1 MEKRTMGSLMSAL
14 RKSKGMT
21 QQDVAD
27 ILGVSNKTV
36 SKWECDD
43 GCPDISTLPAIAELY
58 GITVDELIRGEV
70 RNESTPMEFIRE
82 AKPRTVN
89 HLLNKSKRKYMN
101 MSLISLV
108 LLLFSSTFLIVQNMW
123 ILTEAVFIAIS
134 AVTLSAM
141 AASMIILYIST
152 SQFIFNL
159 KDNELVETKDIVN
172 GYTTVKWWTF
182 ANLSALILT
191 VILFISAVFIKLNEA
206 KSPAAICFMYFF
218 LSLILLI
225 VLSLSFEKKIQK
237 LTSDT
242 STKLNNKKFFIG
254 LIAVFVAV
262 FSVFYGAKAVYNELS
277 YETFQLQNEQQKEQI
292 DDFMHA
298 GKYIVLNK
306 TQLDGEPIYKSL
318 PEEYDPDLALTV
330 VFRET
335 PVNVEDETSD
345 EIWKRYACKTVMS
358 GMCYSDEE
366 YGGAINYMT
375 IVFSNQNYK
384 ESFKKN
390 YCIKDSE
397 YFNGLDLAKL
407 CEANEINYTGKDSL
421 TMKYRDFYVS
431 MDDARFV
438 CIVLALGADIAYALV
453 FFICFQHSKSKRKR
467 ITDDE

>member
-242 STKLNNKKFFIG
+242 STKLNNKRFFIG

-262 FSVFYGAKAVYNELS
+262 FVVSYGTKAVYNELS

-292 DDFMHA
+292 DDFMYA

-318 PEEYDPDLALTV
+318 PKEYDPDLALTV
-330 VFRET
+330 VCRET
-335 PVNVEDETSD
+335 SVHFEDETSD
-345 EIWKRYACKTVMS
+345 EIWKRYACKVVMS
-358 GMCYSDEE
+358 GTCYSDEE
-366 YGGAINYMT
+366 YGGALNYMT

-431 MDDARFV
+431 MDDTRFV
-438 CIVLALGADIAYALV
+438 CIILALGADIVYALV
-453 FFICFQHSKSKRKR
+453 FFICFQHSKSKKKR

>member
-242 STKLNNKKFFIG
+242 STKLNNKRFFIG

-262 FSVFYGAKAVYNELS
+262 FVVSYGTKAV
-277 YETFQLQNEQQKEQI
+277 
-292 DDFMHA
+292 
-298 GKYIVLNK
+298 
-306 TQLDGEPIYKSL
+306 
-318 PEEYDPDLALTV
+318 
-330 VFRET
+330 
-335 PVNVEDETSD
+335 
-345 EIWKRYACKTVMS
+345 
-358 GMCYSDEE
+358 
-366 YGGAINYMT
+366 
-375 IVFSNQNYK
+375 
-384 ESFKKN
+384 
-390 YCIKDSE
+390 
-397 YFNGLDLAKL
+397 
-407 CEANEINYTGKDSL
+407 
-421 TMKYRDFYVS
+421 
-431 MDDARFV
+431 
-438 CIVLALGADIAYALV
+438 
-453 FFICFQHSKSKRKR
+453 
-467 ITDDE
+467 